1 MVWDGNQKT
10 SPQTFRR
17 APNPGRIS
25 GRAPKSAQQM
35 VRESS
40 KTSPAPTQVGSTQ
53 KRSGKAPRPAKK
65 WSGEPRHQTGFGQ
78 VKAKNSRSKL
88 SVKTQVKT
96 IGQPRRAPR
105 NGLGKSQNQPRNG
118 GAKAPNEFGQI
129 KTKHSGQN
137 SGRNFQSK
145 LRSKLFGTQAIY
157 NFYKPET
164 PKPYT

>member
-1 MVWDGNQKT
+1 MVTKKLAHKHSGE
-10 SPQTFRR
+10 PQTR
-17 APNPGRIS
+17 AEYLAELQNQPN
-25 GRAPKSAQQM
+25 
-35 VRESS
+35 
-40 KTSPAPTQVGSTQ
+40 
-53 KRSGKAPRPAKK
+53 K
-65 WSGEPRHQTGFGQ
+65 WSGRVPKPAQPPHRSGAPRKGLGKLQDQPRNGLVSHGT
-78 VKAKNSRSKL
+78 KLALDKSKRSKL
-88 SVKTQVKT
+88 TQVKT
-96 IGQPRRAPR
+96 TGQPRRAPR

-129 KTKHSGQN
+129 KTKHSGQH